1 MGTIFA
7 TTYTTLT
14 MGYFEFHFYNIYE
27 LKWGKEF
34 QKFILENWS
43 HFLDDY
49 QTPLDKNKVKPEE
62 LLETLNW
69 TTVRY

>member
-43 HFLDDY
+43 HFLDDS